1 MPVRINKFNDIRV
14 NVCPD
19 ICSLCT
25 MDFKVAVFF
34 FEFNDAERIS
44 YNRSLLQA
52 KEEKHENEDG
62 KNLWILPATR
72 R

>member
-1 MPVRINKFNDIRV
+1 
-14 NVCPD
+14 
-19 ICSLCT
+19 
-25 MDFKVAVFF
+25 MDFKVVDFF
-34 FEFNDAERIS
+34 LFEFNDAVRIS

-52 KEEKHENEDG
+52 KEEKHANEDG